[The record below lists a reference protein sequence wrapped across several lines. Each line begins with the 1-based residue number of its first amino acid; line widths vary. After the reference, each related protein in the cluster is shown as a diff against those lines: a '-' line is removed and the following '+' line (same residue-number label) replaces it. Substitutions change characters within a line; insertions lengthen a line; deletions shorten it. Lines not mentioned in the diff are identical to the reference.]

1 MPRAS
6 KDASLGTLLK
16 FITKL
21 QENRTDFPHLDTA
34 IAKLLNLVALI
45 QETAA
50 LQAAHIASKQAA
62 SKKHDEH
69 LGDALRLLTVLRVSL
84 KEHYGIRSEKLA
96 EFGIQPFRGR
106 TRKAKPVTEETPEVE
121 PGKPQG
127 AAQAKPPGSES

>member
-6 KDASLGTLLK
+6 KDASLGTLLR

-45 QETAA
+45 QEAA
-50 LQAAHIASKQAA
+50 AQQAAHIAGKQEA
-62 SKKHDEH
+62 SRRQDEH
-69 LGDALRLLTVLRVSL
+69 LSAALRLLTVMRVSL

-106 TRKAKPVTEETPEVE
+106 SRKVKPVTENPEIQAAE
-121 PGKPQG
+121 PQG
-127 AAQAKPPGSES
+127 APSAEPPGSEQ